1 MKKLTNTQKILAA
14 LKSGPKTQADL
25 VRETKVK
32 NVYQIIAGL
41 KKKKLV
47 FMDTG
52 KGVNLMKVPI
62 AVDKTD
68 KVSAEQLSATLS
80 KPESEIRRVLQERE
94 ERLKR
99 EALSKVYKFDGKI
112 VLDRVSFI
120 QHEIDNINDGV
131 RSLMVAR
138 SYLLRR
144 IEEEKREAYEE
155 EKRREKRDA

>member
-1 MKKLTNTQKILAA
+1 MRSKLTNVQKILKA
-14 LKSGPKTQADL
+14 LQSGPKTQADL

-32 NVYQIIAGL
+32 NVYQIISDL

-68 KVSAEQLSATLS
+68 KVSAEQLRATLP
-80 KPESEIRRVLQERE
+80 KPESEIIKTLRGEVENIQ
-94 ERLKR
+94 
-99 EALSKVYKFDGKI
+99 DGI
-112 VLDRVSFI
+112 
-120 QHEIDNINDGV
+120 
-131 RSLMVAR
+131 RSLMMAR

-144 IEEEKREAYEE
+144 IEEEKRNA
-155 EKRREKRDA
+155 